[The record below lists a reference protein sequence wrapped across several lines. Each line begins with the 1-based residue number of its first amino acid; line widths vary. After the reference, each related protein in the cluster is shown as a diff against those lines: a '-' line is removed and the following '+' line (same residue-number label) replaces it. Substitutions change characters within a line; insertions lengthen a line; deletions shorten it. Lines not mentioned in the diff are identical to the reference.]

1 MARVQAQYAP
11 RGTGLQ
17 QVGTPQ
23 VQTVQAQ
30 FHTPQEDDATRLAR
44 ALGVLNPQ
52 QIGQSLQ
59 QIEDGQRND
68 ATAYAN
74 SMTIDEL
81 GKKIRGGEMLPSQSP
96 VFGATVQHIYGENY
110 RATLERDTLSK
121 MASGELK
128 FANPQELD
136 GYLTKQRNEF
146 LKGQSEY
153 TTAGFDRGWN
163 NFRVQ
168 AIGANTKIND
178 HEATARGVQEA
189 SDNLGNLL
197 NDVVKG
203 DNANDPQAQAAALM
217 QRYELLTATHLLR
230 DDARKDALTNVLV
243 RIAGSG
249 NQALLNEMLQQK
261 LPNNGPTLGA
271 FVGERHALTLQHTA
285 ESMLDK
291 NNRQRVDVEMAPFL
305 RTAHEGALDAKK
317 FEEWR
322 AANEK
327 YITSQTY
334 ESVLMADQH
343 AKARIDKLN
352 QQHDLMMEAQ
362 RITAEGAQAASALVA
377 ARRGHEM
384 PDIQVPTTEGNLKTI
399 KGSDLVTAEVQRRIT
414 ADPNMSFDEQVRL
427 YANNSAKNKQWEADL
442 SAAYVNIGEVGI
454 DANGKPVGQLLP
466 PTLEALNKFSIINQV
481 STGYAR
487 ELAGSD
493 SKYQLLTNIQAL
505 REGGVAD
512 ANLAASLVNQSERNI
527 GKNIE
532 NINTRVNKAI
542 SDITN
547 PGVFSGRFWGEVFSG
562 EWGNGEKNLRVVQ
575 GAVRSLAK
583 AYMSANTA
591 STGEEAVKK
600 AVEYYANPAV
610 STQINNTIYFNK
622 DLPRVPER
630 DDQRLWFQRFMDEEV
645 TKRLKD
651 QGIKASVSDI
661 VLQPMLGG
669 EPRYMLHL
677 NGTPLGQEF
686 LRRDVEA
693 WVTATYKK
701 DIAEKAKKAR
711 EPKPSPL
718 PEMRDVSDPML
729 GIGPPIK

>member
-1 MARVQAQYAP
+1 MARVQTQYAP

-17 QVGTPQ
+17 QFATPQ

-30 FHTPQEDDATRLAR
+30 FQTPQEDDATRLAR

-52 QIGQSLQ
+52 QITNSLS
-59 QIEDGQRND
+59 QIEDSTRND
-68 ATAYAN
+68 AVAYAN
-74 SMTIDEL
+74 SMTMDEL
-81 GKKIRGGEMLPSQSP
+81 GKKIRNGEVMPSQSP
-96 VFGATVQHIYGENY
+96 VFAATVQHIYGENY
-110 RATLERDTLSK
+110 RSTLERDTLSK

-128 FANPQELD
+128 FDTPQALD
-136 GYLTKQRNEF
+136 EYITKQRNEF
-146 LKGQSEY
+146 LSGQSQY
-153 TTAGFDRGWN
+153 TTAGFDKGWN
-163 NFRVQ
+163 NFRTQ
-168 AIGANTKIND
+168 AIAANTKIND

-189 SDNLGNLL
+189 SDNLGNVLL
-197 NDVVKG
+197 NVTSPTFG
-203 DNANDPQAQAAALM
+203 GGTSEQASALM

-230 DDARKDALTNVLV
+230 DDARKDALTNLLV
-243 RIAGSG
+243 RVAGSG
-249 NQALLNEMLQQK
+249 NQALLNELLQK
-261 LPNNGPTLGA
+261 NLPNNGPSLGS

-285 ESMLDK
+285 EAAFDK
-291 NNRQRVDVEMAPFL
+291 AQRQRVDTEMAPFL
-305 RTAHEGALDAKK
+305 RDAHSGNLDLKS
-317 FEEWR
+317 FEQWR
-322 AANEK
+322 KDNEK
-327 YITSQTY
+327 YITSPTY
-334 ESVLMADQH
+334 ESILMADQH
-343 AKARIDKLN
+343 AKEKQDKLN
-352 QQHDLMMEAQ
+352 MQHELLMQAQ
-362 RITAEGAQAASALVA
+362 RITLEAAQHASALVA

-384 PDIQVPTTEGNLKTI
+384 PDIQVPTTEGTLKTI
-399 KGSDLVTAEVQRRIT
+399 KGADLVSAEVERRIA
-414 ADPNMSFDEQVRL
+414 ADPNMPFDEQVRL

-442 SAAYVNIGEVGI
+442 GSAYVNIGEVGV
-454 DANGKPVGQLLP
+454 DAQGKPVGQLLP

-493 SKYQLLTNIQAL
+493 SKYQLLTNLQAL
-505 REGGVAD
+505 RESGVSD

-583 AYMSANTA
+583 AYMSANVA
-591 STGEEAVKK
+591 SNGEEAVKK

-622 DLPRVPER
+622 DLPRVPDR
-630 DDQRLWFQRFMDEEV
+630 QDQRYWFQRFINEEA
-645 TKRLKD
+645 TKYLKD
-651 QGIKASVSDI
+651 QGIKASASDI

-677 NGTPLGQEF
+677 NGTPLGHEF

-693 WVTATYKK
+693 WITATDQK
-701 DIAEKAKKAR
+701 DILAKAAKAR
-711 EPKPSPL
+711 EPKKSPL